1 MAEWHHAEQDPS
13 DQLCQLH
20 HFAVQKHQP
29 EGDIEFVITIKEYV
43 NPPYPT
49 MKFLAQAD
57 KQTNQKTA
65 PFTPNGWG
73 SSLFEALSE
82 CIREIHRFPYEATDK
97 PS

>member
-1 MAEWHHAEQDPS
+1 MGEWRHAEQDPS

-20 HFAVQKHQP
+20 YFAVKKG
-29 EGDIEFVITIKEYV
+29 EIEFVITIREYV
-43 NPPYPT
+43 NPPYPA

-73 SSLFEALSE
+73 ASLFEALSE
-82 CIREIHRFPYEATDK
+82 CIREIHRFPYEA
-97 PS
+97 